1 MTVLET
7 NVLVLNRF
15 YQPVN
20 VTTVRRAFTLL
31 YQGTAKAIDRQFQ
44 TFDFESWAELSA
56 EVHDTDVVH
65 TVARVIRVPRV
76 IILQV
81 YERLPRLRVRFS
93 RQNIFL
99 RDKNTCQYCGKKK
112 VRADLNLDHV
122 VPRSQGGRT
131 TWTNVVCSCVR
142 CNLKKGGRT
151 PPEAGMRLLAVPKIP
166 SWSPFERH
174 SDGEVAHEDWRPFL
188 NLTDASYWNTEL
200 KEE

>member
-1 MTVLET
+1 MTVLES

-31 YQGTAKAIDRQFQ
+31 YQGTARAIDRQYR
-44 TFDFESWAELSA
+44 TFDFQSWSELSA
-56 EVHDTDVVH
+56 EVHDKDVVH
-65 TVARVIRVPRV
+65 TVARAIRVPRV
-76 IILQV
+76 IMLQV
-81 YERLPRLRVRFS
+81 YDRMPLLRVRFS

-112 VRADLNLDHV
+112 PRADLNLDHV

-131 TWTNVVCSCVR
+131 TWTNVVCSCIR

-151 PPEAGMRLLAVPKIP
+151 PEQANMTLLTEPRRP
-166 SWSPFERH
+166 SWSPFER
-174 SDGEVAHEDWRPFL
+174 SGDGAVTYEDWRPFL
-188 NLTDASYWNTEL
+188 NLADASYWNTEL